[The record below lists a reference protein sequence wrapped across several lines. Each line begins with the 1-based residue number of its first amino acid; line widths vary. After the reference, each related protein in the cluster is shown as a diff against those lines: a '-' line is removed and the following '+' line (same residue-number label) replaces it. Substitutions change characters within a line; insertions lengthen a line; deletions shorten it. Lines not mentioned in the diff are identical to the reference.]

1 MDIKNGKIWIQY
13 DGTED
18 GIAYELLKLG
28 VPHQDIVLG
37 FQPAR
42 VRSDTEFAVG

>member
-1 MDIKNGKIWIQY
+1 MGFSIRR
-13 DGTED
+13 THV
-18 GIAYELLKLG
+18 ELLKLG
-28 VPHQDIVLG
+28 VPYQDIVLG

>member
-1 MDIKNGKIWIQY
+1 M
-13 DGTED
+13 
-18 GIAYELLKLG
+18 G
-28 VPHQDIVLG
+28 VPHEDIVLG

>member
-1 MDIKNGKIWIQY
+1 MSKLN
-13 DGTED
+13 
-18 GIAYELLKLG
+18 ALKLG
-28 VPHQDIVLG
+28 VPHEDIVLG